1 MADGEPLLCSKTVR
15 VTEEE
20 LENCIENGKTNGSQG
35 REKSKRYSKS
45 RVDTYTSR
53 SDDVNGDETDWPR
66 QAHPNKGKD
75 PARQTKADE
84 NGVIETAKKC
94 EKQSVAGSSELKAK
108 ENSREAPSETGQ
120 VMEGSPDE
128 KKEIPIPK
136 KERVRRGF
144 QLYQVKKGKYSDKIE
159 GIEDID
165 FKIRP
170 KDDRK
175 TPNFNNKKE
184 NVRPRKSNEKYSPD
198 KKTISDS
205 PESRNCRYDQGGRNQ
220 SPGVDKRK
228 GSGQQNEHSSEDW
241 DSNDSS
247 VRKMQQPVFKENKR
261 TFGKPQ
267 TLPLDKPH
275 ERKGFGKPANQPVPQ
290 FSKQKSLEEN
300 WDLPSPTADK
310 KIHIAL
316 SSRIEDKVNEKDKGA
331 RQMSGPRH
339 KENMSYDKSASGN
352 HLSITETEGG
362 KVAKTKAEDMKE
374 VGASE
379 NDEKAGMD
387 PTVNATDKVDK
398 EEIADTKQSDSADK
412 SVDPKEQRKPW
423 RGIGRGKRIQRT
435 DERKQPRESQ
445 KRDVASENS
454 KDYPQQRRGSKD
466 FKRCNSQGKDKR
478 KNISLQ
484 QESNKDTKLPEKN
497 PLKKKVQFSEEK
509 IDIGNSAAEQSG
521 PENLSKGKTA
531 GIIVL
536 PTPDILKS
544 EKTNKTE
551 NTRKKI
557 VAKNGHK
564 KGAFSKLERPK
575 NFDPNKGRE
584 DAKLKSSGSETLTER
599 EDFLIPASADEIWK
613 KIKSENNA
621 MKNLLSR
628 SFSSLEDID
637 KVLELSVLVQDLFK
651 ELIVRHQDFSFKND
665 VEGALWKNTFHNV
678 ITRFRTYL
686 EENSDGPLLNEV
698 FQFYWNF
705 LQDGDDFLQDLLISL
720 QEECRFDMDGFVSNP
735 LKMVGCKKHVSI
747 VSWIIIVSHSVPKYC
762 T

>member
-1 MADGEPLLCSKTVR
+1 MADGEPLLCSQTVR

-20 LENCIENGKTNGSQG
+20 LENCIENGKTNVSQG

-45 RVDTYTSR
+45 RVDTYNSR

-66 QAHPNKGKD
+66 QARPNEGKD

-84 NGVIETAKKC
+84 NGVTETAKKAA
-94 EKQSVAGSSELKAK
+94 KQSFAGSSELKAK
-108 ENSREAPSETGQ
+108 ENRRGETLNENSQEA
-120 VMEGSPDE
+120 MEGSHDE
-128 KKEIPIPK
+128 KKEISIPK

-144 QLYQVKKGKYSDKIE
+144 QPYQVKKGKYSDKIE
-159 GIEDID
+159 GIENID
-165 FKIRP
+165 FKSRP
-170 KDDRK
+170 NDDRK
-175 TPNFNNKKE
+175 TQNFNNKRE

-205 PESRNCRYDQGGRNQ
+205 PESRDHRYDQRGRNQ
-220 SPGVDKRK
+220 SPGVEKRK
-228 GSGQQNEHSSEDW
+228 DSGQRNEHLSEDW

-247 VRKMQQPVFKENKR
+247 TRKMQQPVSKENKR

-267 TLPLDKPH
+267 TSPLDKPH
-275 ERKGFGKPANQPVPQ
+275 ERKGFGKPSNQQVPQ
-290 FSKQKSLEEN
+290 FSKQKSLEED
-300 WDLPSPTADK
+300 WDLPSPTTDK
-310 KIHIAL
+310 KIHVPPSTITEDNM
-316 SSRIEDKVNEKDKGA
+316 SKKDKVA
-331 RQMSGPRH
+331 SQISGPRH
-339 KENMSYDKSASGN
+339 KENISYDRSASRN
-352 HLSITETEGG
+352 HPSITETVGR
-362 KVAKTKAEDMKE
+362 KVAKTKPEDVKE
-374 VGASE
+374 VGANE
-379 NDEKAGMD
+379 NNEKADMD
-387 PTVNATDKVDK
+387 PTVNAAVTADKTEGV
-398 EEIADTKQSDSADK
+398 AGTKQIDSAGK
-412 SVDPKEQRKPW
+412 SADPKEQRKPL
-423 RGIGRGKRIQRT
+423 RGIGRGKKIQRS
-435 DERKQPRESQ
+435 DEKKQPRESQ
-445 KRDVASENS
+445 QKDVAYENS
-454 KDYPQQRRGSKD
+454 KDYLQQRRDSKD
-466 FKRCNSQGKDKR
+466 FKRGNSQGKDKR
-478 KNISLQ
+478 KNITAQ
-484 QESNKDTKLPEKN
+484 PESNKDTKLPESN
-497 PLKKKVQFSEEK
+497 PLKKKVQFSEEN
-509 IDIGNSAAEQSG
+509 IDTGNSAAEQSG

-536 PTPDILKS
+536 PTPDMLKS

-551 NTRKKI
+551 NTRKQI
-557 VAKNGHK
+557 VEKNAHK

-628 SFSSLEDID
+628 SYSSLEDID

-651 ELIVRHQDFSFKND
+651 ELIVKHQDFSFKND

-678 ITRFRTYL
+678 ITRFRTYM

-720 QEECRFDMDGFVSNP
+720 QEECKFDMDDFVSNP
-735 LKMVGCKKHVSI
+735 LKMAGCKKHVGI
-747 VSWIIIVSHSVPKYC
+747 VSWII
-762 T
+762 TE